1 MGLEGGDAGTSAR
14 THSDPAD
21 ADSADQQGDMATLLG
36 GLLIE
41 LGHKVQEAGIDG
53 VRILTAA
60 EVDRERLEWFREGWQ
75 KHARAVSEGAE
86 PSAAFPA
93 GLEPTGDVSAGRLLR
108 FPERA
113 DERQALPDLGEEH
126 SLPLVR
132 AHEATVQELMPHRPR
147 APRKPSP
154 PEEQVRPQSR
164 PAPE

>member
-1 MGLEGGDAGTSAR
+1 
-14 THSDPAD
+14 
-21 ADSADQQGDMATLLG
+21 MATLLG

-60 EVDRERLEWFREGWQ
+60 EVDRGRLEWFREGWQ
-75 KHARAVSEGAE
+75 EHARVVGEGAE

-93 GLEPTGDVSAGRLLR
+93 GREPRGGASAGRLLR
-108 FPERA
+108 FAERA

-147 APRKPSP
+147 EPRKPSP
-154 PEEQVRPQSR
+154 PEEEVRPQPR
-164 PAPE
+164 PTQE